1 MYILE
6 YSSECI
12 LIVSKED
19 EEIKVIYLDELNPKI
34 VKINTY
40 ITGLDNEEIEL
51 AIKQVL
57 DNNLYD
63 IDYDNNLYD
72 IDYEIKLYRQSEL
85 YQSIEEYNK
94 E

>member
-6 YSSECI
+6 YQSESECI
-12 LIVSKED
+12 LILSKDD
-19 EEIKVIYLDELNPKI
+19 EEIKVISLDELNPKI

-40 ITGLDNEEIEL
+40 ITGLDNEEIEE

-63 IDYDNNLYD
+63 IDY
-72 IDYEIKLYRQSEL
+72 EIELYRHSEL
-85 YQSIEEYNK
+85 YQSIEEYNQ

>member
-6 YSSECI
+6 YQSECI
-12 LIVSKED
+12 LILSKDD
-19 EEIKVIYLDELNPKI
+19 EEIKVISLDELNPKI

-40 ITGLDNEEIEL
+40 ITGLDNEEIEE

-57 DNNLYD
+57 DNT
-63 IDYDNNLYD
+63 LYD
-72 IDYEIKLYRQSEL
+72 IDYEIELYRHSEL
-85 YQSIEEYNK
+85 YQSIEEYNQ

>member
-6 YSSECI
+6 YQSECI
-12 LIVSKED
+12 LILSKDD
-19 EEIKVIYLDELNPKI
+19 EEIKVISLDELNPKI

-40 ITGLDNEEIEL
+40 ITGFDNEEIEL

-63 IDYDNNLYD
+63 IDY
-72 IDYEIKLYRQSEL
+72 EIELYRHSEL
-85 YQSIEEYNK
+85 YQSIEEYNQ

>member
-6 YSSECI
+6 YQSECI
-12 LIVSKED
+12 LILSKED
-19 EEIKVIYLDELNPKI
+19 EEIKVISLDELNPKI

-40 ITGLDNEEIEL
+40 ITGFDNEEIES

-63 IDYDNNLYD
+63 IDY
-72 IDYEIKLYRQSEL
+72 EIKLYRHSEL
-85 YQSIEEYNK
+85 YQSIEEYN
-94 E
+94 